1 MIHSSWISLSLI
13 GFRALCLYYPVICQ
27 SVHSSVAWDLS
38 TLHDKQLFCIIVKCR
53 HPSESTRERAL
64 KGCLHAY
71 RCLWPCTL
79 CSKYTW
85 TGMITWPWCLQL
97 STSVSAAELA
107 LNPTS
112 KAWFRILRVEPTMQ
126 SVRVAVGSVCLCT
139 VCLCCSAVSPSKHQQ
154 AGGISLRKLIFSLPV
169 NAKPGGRRSS
179 AVLNRPR
186 WSDAQF
192 HFCAVPVL

>member
-53 HPSESTRERAL
+53 HPSESTRERVL

-85 TGMITWPWCLQL
+85 TFLDACPRSITGMITWPWCLQL
-97 STSVSAAELA
+97 STSVSAAECNWL
-107 LNPTS
+107 LTLHL
-112 KAWFRILRVEPTMQ
+112 KLDFEFYD
-126 SVRVAVGSVCLCT
+126 AVCES
-139 VCLCCSAVSPSKHQQ
+139 
-154 AGGISLRKLIFSLPV
+154 
-169 NAKPGGRRSS
+169 GRRQRVLVYSLSMLLCSFTIKAPTGRWNFSPQVDLFSS
-179 AVLNRPR
+179 SQCKT
-186 WSDAQF
+186 WWQTK
-192 HFCAVPVL
+192 